1 MPSNV
6 TVVEKTRADVRRVVI
21 HNKITSIA
29 ADAFR
34 DWTSLEEVVFAG
46 RSQLERIGAYAF
58 AGAGLRKFVA
68 PRSLKTIRAGAFM
81 GCKSLKEVRLNE
93 GLESVG
99 GDGEGV
105 FQDSGVETIYVPS
118 TLQRMRRG
126 TFACCANLRRVKV
139 AEGCRISMKYY
150 VPKTVEIV
158 IVPSQVLPLA
168 EESSDTPEAP
178 DEMAFRANAEEH
190 NETQ

>member
-1 MPSNV
+1 MSQEYHVPSNV
-6 TVVEKTRADVRRVVI
+6 TVVERTRADVRRVVI

-105 FQDSGVETIYVPS
+105 FQDSGLEVVYIPS
-118 TLQRMRRG
+118 TLQKARKDM
-126 TFACCANLRRVKV
+126 FAGCTSLRRVEI
-139 AEGCRISMKYY
+139 AEGCRIAVERYLPPG
-150 VPKTVEIV
+150 VEVVTV
-158 IVPSQVLPLA
+158 
-168 EESSDTPEAP
+168 
-178 DEMAFRANAEEH
+178 
-190 NETQ
+190 